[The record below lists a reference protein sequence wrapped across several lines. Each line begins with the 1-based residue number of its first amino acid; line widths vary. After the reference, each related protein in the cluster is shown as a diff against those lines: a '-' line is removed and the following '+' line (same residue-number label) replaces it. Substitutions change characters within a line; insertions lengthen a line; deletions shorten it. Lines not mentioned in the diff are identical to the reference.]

1 MKKNHRT
8 NPAVW
13 KSMLRHLPKEE
24 FVQYA
29 MLFGNQV
36 QEAKPNSQAYFYYLT
51 LYTWCKSHYHS
62 HFIQQPTLF
71 K

>member
-1 MKKNHRT
+1 MKRNHRT

-24 FVQYA
+24 FTQYA

-36 QEAKPNSQAYFYYLT
+36 QEAKPNSQQYFYYLT
-51 LYTWCKSHYHS
+51 LYTWCKCHYQT
-62 HFIQQPTLF
+62 HFVQQPTLF
-71 K
+71 A